1 MRDLPAR
8 GAGPGGRRASQQ
20 GMVTA
25 ETALVLPVVVVVLA
39 VSLAAMRYGV
49 DQVRCLDAA
58 RAGARAAARGDS
70 PDAIRDVARRGA
82 PQGAEVAVTAGS
94 QLVTVRVR
102 APVPAPMG
110 ALAGLPPPQAEAVAQ
125 AEPGIA
131 GVP

>member
-1 MRDLPAR
+1 
-8 GAGPGGRRASQQ
+8 
-20 GMVTA
+20 MVTA